1 MIKVNELLPNAP
13 KPGISRRDF
22 IKQALA
28 AGLTLSVATSF
39 WDKTAHAVSP
49 KRGGKLRQA
58 LHGGSVGDTLDPAT
72 IVDSHPISTSWQ
84 VRNNLT
90 EISPIGDII
99 PELAESFEAS
109 SDAKTWVFKLRK
121 GVEFHNGKTF
131 EAEDVIYSINYH
143 RSPDTATGGKA
154 AVSGIESIKA
164 DGKHTVIFNL
174 KAGNADFPFLMADW
188 HLPIAP
194 AGTKGKDWDKGI
206 GTGPFIL
213 TAWDPGV
220 RSVSKRNPNYFKER
234 LPYFDEVETLHLP
247 DMVAQASALLT
258 DQVDAISLVDLKTI
272 DRFSKVPRIRILDA
286 AATRHFT
293 IPMHCDQ
300 SPFSNKDLRL
310 SLKYAV
316 DRKELLQKVLR
327 GHGYLG
333 NDHPIGKQQKYFAAD
348 LPQRHLDFDK
358 AKYHLKKSGLE
369 NVKLQLS
376 VGEVF
381 PGATAMAELFKE
393 SVNKIGVDITL
404 IRVPTDG
411 FWSNIWLKKPMCVA
425 FWAGRPTVD
434 WMFTVGYAAD
444 SPWNSGKWKNDRF
457 NYLLLKARAEMDQ
470 EKRREMYFE
479 MQSICRDDA
488 GTIIP
493 LFSNIVM
500 GVSDKLGIPD
510 QISGSF
516 AMDGLR
522 NHERWWYI

>member
-1 MIKVNELLPNAP
+1 MNKVNDLFPNAP
-13 KPGISRRDF
+13 RSGISRRDF

-28 AGLTLSVATSF
+28 AGLTLSVATSL
-39 WDKTAHAVSP
+39 WDKTAQAVSP

-58 LHGGSVGDTLDPAT
+58 LHGGGVGDTLDPAT
-72 IVDSHPISTSWQ
+72 IVDAHPISTSWQ

-90 EISPIGDII
+90 QISNIGDVV

-109 SDAKTWVFKLRK
+109 SGAKTWVFKLPK
-121 GVEFHNGKTF
+121 GVEFHNSKTL

-164 DGKHTVIFNL
+164 DGKNTVIFNL

-213 TAWDPGV
+213 TAWDPGA
-220 RSVSKRNPNYFKER
+220 RSASKRNPNYFREG
-234 LPYFDEVETLHLP
+234 LPYFDEIESLHVP

-258 DQVDAISLVDLKTI
+258 GRVDAISMVDLKI
-272 DRFSKVPRIRILDA
+272 LDRLLKEPRIKILETA
-286 AATRHFT
+286 STRHFT
-293 IPMHCDQ
+293 IPMHCNQ
-300 SPFSNKDLRL
+300 SPFSNQDLRL
-310 SLKYAV
+310 ALKYAV

-333 NDHPIGKQQKYFAAD
+333 NDHPIGKTQKYFAAD

-369 NVKLQLS
+369 NVKLQLH
-376 VGEVF
+376 VAEIF
-381 PGATAMAELFKE
+381 PGATVMAQLFQE
-393 SVNKIGVDITL
+393 SVKKIGVDIKL
-404 IRVPTDG
+404 INVPTDG
-411 FWSNIWLKKPMCVA
+411 FWSEIWLKKPLLVD
-425 FWAGRPTVD
+425 FWAGRATAD

-444 SPWNSGKWKNDRF
+444 SAWNTAKWKNDRF
-457 NYLLLKARAEMDQ
+457 NELLLKARAETDQ
-470 EKRREMYFE
+470 KKRSEMYFE
-479 MQSICRDDA
+479 MQSIVRDDG
-488 GTIIP
+488 GTIVP
-493 LFSNIVM
+493 LFSNVVV
-500 GVSDKLGIPD
+500 GVSDKVGTPD
-510 QISGSF
+510 RLAGNF
-516 AMDGLR
+516 VLDGLK